1 MRLIALE
8 AVREFGRRWATSHHL
23 QPNALIVGG
32 RQIDREARARDQL
45 CFVIRGLTRASDEL
59 VGDALQLP
67 ARGVMVCRHRFADR
81 IRVNLTLESYT
92 SLLVRSVTRD
102 ELFLDHLCKS
112 VVNEDERRREI
123 ANRARADALTV
134 SCQRPAFELGR
145 RAALARYFAQ
155 GGSAALADRNRKR
168 ADLKST
174 SVASE

>member
-8 AVREFGRRWATSHHL
+8 AVREFSRRWATSHHL

-81 IRVNLTLESYT
+81 IRVNPTLESYT

-112 VVNEDERRREI
+112 VANEDQRRREI

-145 RAALARYFAQ
+145 RAALDRYFAQ

-174 SVASE
+174 SVASA